1 MLGLLVRIAWLVGWL
16 VALPWLVLRRF
27 LGRAR
32 KGTYLLVEVDG
43 AVEEVAPPHR
53 WWPPQAPRGL
63 SVHAL
68 RELVDE
74 AGRDPRVRGLILTVK
89 SMRAGFA
96 TSASLRAVLARARA
110 AGKRVVV
117 HLPLGGGTR
126 ETYVAM
132 AADRVLLGP
141 TAGLAPVGLLSTA
154 RYLRGALDRAGLVP
168 EVHARGRYKTA
179 GERIERT
186 SMSEAEREQVDA
198 VLDRAHGELVRAIAD
213 GRRIDEGAA
222 RALVDGA
229 PYTGAE
235 AVSAGLVDD
244 VAYEDELPARLDER
258 EKSGKNPPLRH
269 ADAYLLARTSLRPRA
284 LRSRGAIAV
293 VRVHGAIAGA
303 GGLPFRSMAID
314 ERVISAIR
322 IARASSRVRG
332 VILHVDSPGGGAL
345 ASDRLHHELVQLAAE
360 KPLVAC
366 MGNVA
371 ASGGYY
377 VAAPAHVI
385 VAQPTTI
392 TGSIGVIAARVVLE
406 PLLARLG
413 VATEVL
419 QRGAHARLLDPFLP
433 LGDDD
438 RAALDRELEHI
449 YRAFLSVVAAGRR
462 RPVSEIEP
470 LAQGRV
476 WTGADA
482 LAQGLVDK
490 LGGFEDALEVV
501 RERIGRGADRLRVVV
516 VRPPRKPF
524 PVLDPPEKKAARL
537 LSEGLSLV
545 ATELG
550 LDAFD
555 ATFLALRG
563 ERVLALAA
571 SLPTLR

>member
-1 MLGLLVRIAWLVGWL
+1 VLGLLVRVAWLVGWL
-16 VALPWLVLRRF
+16 VASPWLALRRL

-32 KGTYLLVEVDG
+32 EGTYLLVEIDG
-43 AVEEVAPPHR
+43 AVEEVAPPPR
-53 WWPPQAPRGL
+53 WWPPQAARAFSL
-63 SVHAL
+63 HAL

-74 AGRDPRVRGLILTVK
+74 ASRDPHVRGLILTVK

-96 TSASLRAVLARARA
+96 TSASLRAVIGRARA

-117 HLPLGGGTR
+117 HLPQGGGTR
-126 ETYVAM
+126 ETYAAM
-132 AADRVLLGP
+132 SADRVLLGP
-141 TAGLAPVGLLSTA
+141 TAGLAPVGLLASS

-186 SMSEAEREQVDA
+186 SMSDAEREQVDA

-213 GRRIDEGAA
+213 GRKVDQDRA

-244 VAYEDELPARLDER
+244 TAYEDELPTRLTED
-258 EKSGKNPPLRH
+258 GKKPPVRDADGYLR
-269 ADAYLLARTSLRPRA
+269 ARTSLRPRA
-284 LRSRGAIAV
+284 LRSRGVVAV
-293 VRVHGAIAGA
+293 VRVHGTIAGG
-303 GGLPFRSMAID
+303 GGLPFRSMAVD

-322 IARASSRVRG
+322 IARASPVVRG
-332 VILHVDSPGGGAL
+332 VVLHVDSPGGGAL
-345 ASDRLHHELVQLAAE
+345 ASDRIHHELVQLALE

-377 VAAPAHVI
+377 VAAPAHAI

-392 TGSIGVIAARVVLE
+392 TGSIGVIAARVVID

-413 VATEVL
+413 VVTEVL

-433 LGDDD
+433 LGDEDH
-438 RAALDRELEHI
+438 AALDRELEHI
-449 YRAFLSVVAAGRR
+449 YRAFVAVVATGRR
-462 RPVSEIEP
+462 RPVDEIEP

-482 LAQGLVDK
+482 HAHGLVDK

-501 RERIGRGADRLRVVV
+501 RVRIGRGADRLRVVV

-524 PVLDPPEKKAARL
+524 PVLDPPERKAARL
-537 LSEGLSLV
+537 LAEGLSLV
-545 ATELG
+545 GAG
-550 LDAFD
+550 LDVD
-555 ATFLALRG
+555 ATVLALRG
-563 ERVLALAA
+563 ERVLTLAA
-571 SLPTLR
+571 SLPSLR

>member
-1 MLGLLVRIAWLVGWL
+1 MLGLLVRAVWLVAWL
-16 VALPWLVLRRF
+16 VALPWLALRRF

-32 KGTYLLVEVDG
+32 EGTYLLVEMDG
-43 AVEEVAPPHR
+43 AVEEAPPAAR
-53 WWPPQAPRGL
+53 WWPPQRAQVFSL
-63 SVHAL
+63 HAL
-68 RELVDE
+68 RELVDV
-74 AGRDPRVRGLILTVK
+74 AIADRNVRGLVLGVR

-96 TSASLRAVLARARA
+96 TSASLRAVLERARA

-117 HLPLGGGTR
+117 HLPQGGGTR

-141 TAGLAPVGLLSTA
+141 TAALSPVGLLSSA
-154 RYLRGALDRAGLVP
+154 RYVRGALDRAGVVP
-168 EVHARGRYKTA
+168 EVQARGRYKTA

-186 SMSEAEREQVDA
+186 SMSDAEREQVGA
-198 VLDRAHGELVRAIAD
+198 VLDRAHGAVVDAIAA
-213 GRRIDEGAA
+213 GRRVDAEKA

-235 AVSAGLVDD
+235 AVTAGLADAT
-244 VAYEDELPARLDER
+244 AYEDEVPARLAEG
-258 EKSGKNPPLRH
+258 GKKPPVRH
-269 ADAYLLARTSLRPRA
+269 ADAYLVARRALRPRA
-284 LRSRGAIAV
+284 LEPRGAIAV
-293 VRVHGAIAGA
+293 VRVHGAIAGG
-303 GGLPFRSMAID
+303 GGLPFRSIAVD
-314 ERVISAIR
+314 ERTIAAIR
-322 IARASSRVRG
+322 IARASRRVRG
-332 VILHVDSPGGGAL
+332 VVLHVDSPGGSAL
-345 ASDRLHHELVQLAAE
+345 ASDRIHHELVQLADE

-377 VAAPAHVI
+377 VAAPAHTI

-392 TGSIGVIAARVVLE
+392 TGSIGVVSARFVLD

-419 QRGAHARLLDPFLP
+419 QRGAHARLLDPLLP

-438 RAALDRELEHI
+438 RATLDRELEQI
-449 YRAFLSVVAAGRR
+449 YRAFLAVVAAGRR

-482 LAQGLVDK
+482 HSHGLVDR

-501 RERIGRGADRLRVVV
+501 RERIGRGASQLRVVV

-524 PVLDPPEKKAARL
+524 PVLDPPERRAARL
-537 LSEGLSLV
+537 LADGLSLALAQLDV
-545 ATELG
+545 DLDPG
-550 LDAFD
+550 L
-555 ATFLALRG
+555 LALRG
-563 ERVLALAA
+563 ERVLAFAPG
-571 SLPTLR
+571 LPMLW

>member
-1 MLGLLVRIAWLVGWL
+1 LVGWL
-16 VALPWLVLRRF
+16 VASPWLALRRL

-32 KGTYLLVEVDG
+32 EGTYLLVEIDG
-43 AVEEVAPPHR
+43 AVEEVAPPPR
-53 WWPPQAPRGL
+53 WWPPQAARAFSL
-63 SVHAL
+63 HAL

-74 AGRDPRVRGLILTVK
+74 ASRDPHVRGLILTVK

-96 TSASLRAVLARARA
+96 TSASLRAVIGRARA

-117 HLPLGGGTR
+117 HLPQGGGTR
-126 ETYVAM
+126 ETYAAM
-132 AADRVLLGP
+132 SADRVLLGP
-141 TAGLAPVGLLSTA
+141 TAGLAPVGLLASS

-186 SMSEAEREQVDA
+186 SMSDAEREQVDA

-213 GRRIDEGAA
+213 GRKVDQDRA

-244 VAYEDELPARLDER
+244 TAYEDELPTRLTED
-258 EKSGKNPPLRH
+258 GKKPPVRD
-269 ADAYLLARTSLRPRA
+269 ADGYLGARTSLRPRA
-284 LRSRGAIAV
+284 LRSRGVIAV
-293 VRVHGAIAGA
+293 VRVHGTIAGG
-303 GGLPFRSMAID
+303 GGLPFRSMAVD

-322 IARASSRVRG
+322 IARASPVVRG
-332 VILHVDSPGGGAL
+332 VVLHVDSPGGGAL
-345 ASDRLHHELVQLAAE
+345 ASDRIHHELVQLALE

-377 VAAPAHVI
+377 VAAPAHAI

-392 TGSIGVIAARVVLE
+392 TGSIGVIAARVVID

-413 VATEVL
+413 VTTEVL

-433 LGDDD
+433 LGDED

-449 YRAFLSVVAAGRR
+449 YRAFVAVVATGRR
-462 RPVSEIEP
+462 RPVDEIEP

-482 LAQGLVDK
+482 HSHGLVDK

-501 RERIGRGADRLRVVV
+501 RARIGRGADRLRVVV

-524 PVLDPPEKKAARL
+524 PVLDPPERKAARL
-537 LSEGLSLV
+537 LAEGLSLV
-545 ATELG
+545 GAG
-550 LDAFD
+550 LDVD
-555 ATFLALRG
+555 ATVLALRG
-563 ERVLALAA
+563 ERVLTLAA
-571 SLPTLR
+571 SLPSLR

>member
-1 MLGLLVRIAWLVGWL
+1 VLGLLVRVAWLVGWL
-16 VALPWLVLRRF
+16 VALPWLALRRF

-32 KGTYLLVEVDG
+32 EGTYLLVEVDG
-43 AVEEVAPPHR
+43 AVEEVASPPR
-53 WWPPQAPRGL
+53 WWPPQASRGL
-63 SVHAL
+63 SLHAL

-74 AGRDPRVRGLILTVK
+74 ASRDPHVRGLVLTVK

-96 TSASLRAVLARARA
+96 TSASLRTVLARARA
-110 AGKRVVV
+110 PGKRVVV

-126 ETYVAM
+126 ETYAAM
-132 AADRVLLGP
+132 AADRVFLGP
-141 TAGLAPVGLLSTA
+141 TAGLAPVGLLSSA

-198 VLDRAHGELVRAIAD
+198 VLDRAHGELLRAIAA
-213 GRRIDEGAA
+213 GRNVGEEQA

-235 AVSAGLVDD
+235 AVSAGLGT
-244 VAYEDELPARLDER
+244 AYEDELPALLAEG
-258 EKSGKNPPLRH
+258 GKAPPLRH
-269 ADAYLLARTSLRPRA
+269 ADAYLNARTALRPRA
-284 LRSRGAIAV
+284 LRPRGAIAV
-293 VRVHGAIAGA
+293 VRVHGTIAGG
-303 GGLPFRSMAID
+303 GGLPFRSMAVD

-322 IARASSRVRG
+322 IARASRVVRG
-332 VILHVDSPGGGAL
+332 VVLHVDSPGGGAL
-345 ASDRLHHELVQLAAE
+345 ASDRIHHELVQLALE

-377 VAAPAHVI
+377 VAAPAHAI

-392 TGSIGVIAARVVLE
+392 TGSIGVIAARVVLD
-406 PLLARLG
+406 PLLSRLG

-438 RAALDRELEHI
+438 RAALDRELEQI
-449 YRAFLSVVAAGRR
+449 YRAFVAVVATGRH
-462 RPVSEIEP
+462 RPVDEIEP

-482 LAQGLVDK
+482 HAHGLVDK
-490 LGGFEDALEVV
+490 LGGFDDALELV

-545 ATELG
+545 ATG
-550 LDAFD
+550 LDLD
-555 ATFLALRG
+555 ATLLALRG
-563 ERVLALAA
+563 ERVLAFAPL
-571 SLPTLR
+571 LPSIR

>member
-1 MLGLLVRIAWLVGWL
+1 LVGWL
-16 VALPWLVLRRF
+16 VALPWLALRRF

-32 KGTYLLVEVDG
+32 EGTYLLVEIDG

-53 WWPPQAPRGL
+53 WWPPQAARSL
-63 SVHAL
+63 SLHAL

-74 AGRDPRVRGLILTVK
+74 ASRDPHVRGLVLTVK
-89 SMRAGFA
+89 SVRAGFA
-96 TSASLRAVLARARA
+96 TSASLRAVVARARA

-117 HLPLGGGTR
+117 HLPQGGGTR
-126 ETYVAM
+126 ETYAAM
-132 AADRVLLGP
+132 SADRVLLGP
-141 TAGLAPVGLLSTA
+141 TAGLAPVGLLASA

-186 SMSEAEREQVDA
+186 SMSAAEREQVDA

-213 GRRIDEGAA
+213 GRKVDEDRA

-244 VAYEDELPARLDER
+244 IAYEDELPARLAEG
-258 EKSGKNPPLRH
+258 GKKPPVRDADGYLR
-269 ADAYLLARTSLRPRA
+269 ARTSLRPGA
-284 LRSRGAIAV
+284 LRSRGVIAV
-293 VRVHGAIAGA
+293 VRVHGTIAGG
-303 GGLPFRSMAID
+303 GGLPFRSMAVD

-322 IARASSRVRG
+322 IARASPVVRG
-332 VILHVDSPGGGAL
+332 VVLHVDSPGGGAL
-345 ASDRLHHELVQLAAE
+345 ASDRIHHELVQLALE

-377 VAAPAHVI
+377 VAAPAHAI

-392 TGSIGVIAARVVLE
+392 TGSIGVIAARVVID

-433 LGDDD
+433 LGDED
-438 RAALDRELEHI
+438 RAALDRELEQI
-449 YRAFLSVVAAGRR
+449 YRAFVAVVATGRH
-462 RPVSEIEP
+462 RPVDEIEP

-482 LAQGLVDK
+482 HAHGLVDM

-501 RERIGRGADRLRVVV
+501 RARIGRGADRLRVVV

-524 PVLDPPEKKAARL
+524 PVLDPPERKAARL
-537 LSEGLSLV
+537 LAEGLSLV
-545 ATELG
+545 GAG
-550 LDAFD
+550 LDVD
-555 ATFLALRG
+555 ATVLALRG
-563 ERVLALAA
+563 ERVLTLAA
-571 SLPTLR
+571 SLPSLR